1 MSNPSPKL
9 QLSEKENK
17 LIQLIRNIEYG
28 EIRVIIQDRTPIR
41 IEEMKKSIK
50 L

>member
-1 MSNPSPKL
+1 MNNQSPEL
-9 QLSEKENK
+9 QFSEKEKK
-17 LIQLIRNIEYG
+17 LIQMIRNIEYG

-41 IEEMKKSIK
+41 IEELKRSIK

>member
-1 MSNPSPKL
+1 MDKQLSNFE
-9 QLSEKENK
+9 LSEKEKK
-17 LIQLIRNIEYG
+17 LIELIRKIEYG
-28 EIRVIIQDRTPIR
+28 EIKVIIQDKLPIR